1 MRLAVVAVLAAW
13 PIIAPAQDKP
23 AADAG
28 TEAEA
33 KAQKKAD
40 AKKDKPPPRVMFK
53 RNGGSVGDDAAG
65 GGARSAEPSRG
76 GTPGTPS
83 GSFTRP

>member
-1 MRLAVVAVLAAW
+1 MRVALLAILAAW
-13 PIIAPAQDKP
+13 TVAGTAQDKAP
-23 AADAG
+23 EKKDPD
-28 TEAEA
+28 
-33 KAQKKAD
+33 KKAEK
-40 AKKDKPPPRVMFK
+40 AEKAEKAKPPPRVMFK
-53 RNGGSVGDDAAG
+53 RNGGSVGDDVAG

>member
-1 MRLAVVAVLAAW
+1 MRLVMLAMLAASFL
-13 PIIAPAQDKP
+13 AAAQDKP
-23 AADAG
+23 P
-28 TEAEA
+28 A
-33 KAQKKAD
+33 KADPKAEKKAEE
-40 AKKDKPPPRVMFK
+40 KKDKPAPRIMFK

-65 GGARSAEPSRG
+65 GGPRSAEPSRG